1 MDDEAEALNLKSFLR
16 WATELGISDSPS
28 TSITPSP
35 ASCLGY
41 SLFVSNFPEAGGRG
55 LAAARDIKKG
65 ELILRVPKGVLMT
78 SQRLMRND
86 ESLSIAVKKHASL
99 CCTQILAVALL
110 NEVNKGKSSRWWP
123 YLKQFPRSYDTLADF
138 GKFEIQ
144 ALQIDDAIWAAQK
157 ASQKAEGEWKE
168 ANALMH
174 DLKLK
179 PQLLALKAW
188 LWAFGSISSRTM
200 HIPWDEA
207 GCFCPVGDF
216 FNYAAPGEETSN
228 SEDQV
233 TREAFS
239 LQEDSMLNSVTE
251 LAAAHRLIDAGY
263 EEDVSSYCF
272 YARRNY
278 QKGEQVLLSYG
289 TYTNLE
295 LLQHYGFILSDNP
308 NDKAFIPLE
317 PNMYSLC
324 SWESESL
331 YIQPDGKPS
340 FALLSTV
347 RIWAVPQNNRRPVA
361 HLVYSGYQLSIENEV
376 VAMRWLAKKCR
387 TILDILP
394 TTAEEDGK
402 LLVILDEFQETHQ
415 LVDIK
420 EMPSALAT
428 ELCAFME
435 SKKIVS
441 DGTCVISGVARRSIG
456 RLKLAILWRYQYK
469 KILSNCIL
477 HCTEVINDII
487 STKDLEYKEI
497 FFKPANLH
505 SHCFIPLHFRL
516 LPCSVISSPTH

>member
-1 MDDEAEALNLKSFLR
+1 MDDEAEALNLKSFLK

-28 TSITPSP
+28 TPSP
-35 ASCLGY
+35 DSCLGY

-55 LAAARDIKKG
+55 LAVARDIKKG

-78 SQRLMRND
+78 SQCLMRND
-86 ESLSIAVKKHASL
+86 EALSIAVKKHPSL

-138 GKFEIQ
+138 GNFEIQ
-144 ALQIDDAIWAAQK
+144 ALQIDDAIWSAQK

-168 ANALMH
+168 VSALMH
-174 DLKLK
+174 ELKLK

-188 LWAFGSISSRTM
+188 LWASGSISSRTM

-228 SEDQV
+228 SDDQV
-233 TREAFS
+233 TGEAFS
-239 LQEDSMLNSVTE
+239 SQEDSMLKSVTE

-278 QKGEQVLLSYG
+278 RKGEQVLLSYG

-308 NDKAFIPLE
+308 NDKTFIPLE
-317 PNMYSLC
+317 RNMYSLC

-347 RIWAVPQNNRRPVA
+347 RIWAVPQSNRRPVA
-361 HLVYSGYQLSIENEV
+361 HLVYSGYQLSSENEV

-387 TILDILP
+387 TILD
-394 TTAEEDGK
+394 T
-402 LLVILDEFQETHQ
+402 
-415 LVDIK
+415 
-420 EMPSALAT
+420 
-428 ELCAFME
+428 
-435 SKKIVS
+435 
-441 DGTCVISGVARRSIG
+441 
-456 RLKLAILWRYQYK
+456 
-469 KILSNCIL
+469 SN
-477 HCTEVINDII
+477 N
-487 STKDLEYKEI
+487 S
-497 FFKPANLH
+497 
-505 SHCFIPLHFRL
+505 
-516 LPCSVISSPTH
+516 